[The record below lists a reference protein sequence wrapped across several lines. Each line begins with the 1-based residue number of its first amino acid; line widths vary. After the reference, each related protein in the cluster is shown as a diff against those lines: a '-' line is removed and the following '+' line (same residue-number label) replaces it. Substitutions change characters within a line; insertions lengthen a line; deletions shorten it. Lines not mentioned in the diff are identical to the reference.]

1 MTINYGHQR
10 EGRDAKESKN
20 ITQAELDDA
29 SNPWNSNLNE
39 GMPPTAINNPG
50 RTALD
55 ASVNPV
61 EGDWIYFVAIDKK
74 GNSAF
79 AATNAEHERNIQTA
93 IANGVL

>member
-29 SNPWNSNLNE
+29 SNPWNSHRNE
-39 GMPPTAINNPG
+39 GLPLSPINNPG
-50 RTALD
+50 KAALD
-55 ASVNPV
+55 GAVNPT
-61 EGDWIYFVAIDKK
+61 EGKWIYFVAIDKN

-79 AATNAEHERNIQTA
+79 AETYAEQQVNEQKAREA
-93 IANGVL
+93 GVL